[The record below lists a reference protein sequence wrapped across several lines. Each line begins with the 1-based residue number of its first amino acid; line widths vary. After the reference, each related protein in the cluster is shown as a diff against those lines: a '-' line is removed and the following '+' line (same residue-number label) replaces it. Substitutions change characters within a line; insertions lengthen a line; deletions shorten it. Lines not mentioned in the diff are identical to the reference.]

1 MKTCIKCNELKSY
14 EFFTKQ
20 KSYKDGYKKTCKN
33 CLNKNFREYYFNNK
47 EKLIEKK
54 KKYNLENKEN
64 LKEYYKLYY
73 LNNKE
78 QIKEYQKE
86 NKENIAKIK
95 KEYYLNN
102 KEKSLETIR
111 KYNLKRR
118 KTDSLYK
125 LKCNLRTLISK
136 SIKKQ
141 GYSKKSKTFN
151 ILGCTPVEFKQYLEK
166 QFTNGMTWNN
176 YGEWHLDHIY
186 PISLSKDE
194 EELIRLNHYTNFQP
208 LWALDNIKKGN
219 KIIDNKQL
227 KLV

>member
-1 MKTCIKCNELKSY
+1 MKICIKCNESKSY

-20 KSYKDGYKKTCKN
+20 KSYKDGYKKTCKT
-33 CLNKNFREYYFNNK
+33 CLNKNFKEYYLNNK

-73 LNNKE
+73 LNNNK

-86 NKENIAKIK
+86 NKENIAKRK

-102 KEKSLETIR
+102 KEKTLETIR

-125 LKCNLRTLISK
+125 LRGNLRTLIQK

-151 ILGCTPVEFKQYLEK
+151 ILGCSFEEFKIHLENK
-166 QFTNGMTWNN
+166 FTKGMTWENQ
-176 YGEWHLDHIY
+176 GKWHMDHIY
-186 PISLSKDE
+186 PVSLAKDE
-194 EELIRLNHYTNFQP
+194 EELIMLNHYTNFQP
-208 LWALDNIKKGN
+208 LWAIDNLKKGN
-219 KIIDNKQL
+219 KIIEQQL
-227 KLV
+227 ILI